1 MENLKKILA
10 DLKITNDIELKQ
22 YIDDNYSEQIEIPLK
37 ILRRKD
43 LRLDSENRIFD
54 DKIEYKKTIFDIN
67 EIKILN
73 RGLPGRP

>member
-37 ILRRKD
+37 ILAAA
-43 LRLDSENRIFD
+43 NR
-54 DKIEYKKTIFDIN
+54 N
-67 EIKILN
+67 
-73 RGLPGRP
+73 